1 MGNYR
6 GPAHNKC
13 NLAYGIKKR
22 QWELPIVFHNGKNYD
37 FHLIIKS
44 LKKGHGKMTAIPQN
58 MERYLTFTIG
68 QLRFI
73 DSMQFMSTSLS
84 ELAET
89 LTPDELIYSREGFSD
104 PEQFKLVQQKGVYP
118 YDYFDNTEKFNHT
131 ELPIK
136 EIFYNKL
143 NDKEIT
149 EEEYQHAKNVW
160 HTFNCDDLTSYH
172 DIYLKSDVL
181 LLTDIFEKFRET
193 CLHHYKLDAINYFS
207 APMLSWDAMLKM
219 TDVQL
224 ELFQDPNMYNFIEA
238 GMRGGISMIS
248 NRYARANNP
257 QVPNY
262 DNNKPTTYLMYYDAV
277 NLYGWSM
284 QQYLA
289 HKNFNF
295 LNQEQINTQFPVE
308 NLNSIINTINDDND
322 IGYILEVDLHY
333 PPHLHDTHSDY
344 PLAPEHLEIT
354 PEIYSPYMK
363 KHFPEDT
370 ATKLTPNLRRKNNYI
385 VHYRNLKL
393 YLKLGL
399 IVTKIHNVLQFEQ
412 SPWLKSYI
420 DFNTECRKNA
430 TSQFEKYF
438 FKLLINS
445 VYGKTMENVR
455 KRIKL
460 EFLTEEKQI
469 LKRIAKPSFLHMQKI
484 NDDLVAVQCKIQTA
498 VLDKPIYTG
507 FNVLDLSKVLMYD
520 WHYNYMMQKYSNLK
534 LLFTDTDS
542 LCYEIEDIYQ
552 DMKEDEHLYD
562 FSEYPFDHP
571 LYSTQNKKK
580 IGKMK
585 DELNPLPLQEFIG
598 LRAKCYSLLFEGKVK
613 NNIIQHRN
621 IVEKK
626 TAKGVKKIVKD
637 KHLKHQMYKETLN
650 SLKPIRV
657 SQNIIQ
663 ATNHLLTTRHSTK
676 IALGAFDTKR
686 FILEDGISTIAHGH
700 ESTTEPTTP

>member
-1 MGNYR
+1 
-6 GPAHNKC
+6 
-13 NLAYGIKKR
+13 
-22 QWELPIVFHNGKNYD
+22 
-37 FHLIIKS
+37 
-44 LKKGHGKMTAIPQN
+44 
-58 MERYLTFTIG
+58 
-68 QLRFI
+68 
-73 DSMQFMSTSLS
+73 
-84 ELAET
+84 
-89 LTPDELIYSREGFSD
+89 
-104 PEQFKLVQQKGVYP
+104 
-118 YDYFDNTEKFNHT
+118 
-131 ELPIK
+131 
-136 EIFYNKL
+136 
-143 NDKEIT
+143 
-149 EEEYQHAKNVW
+149 
-160 HTFNCDDLTSYH
+160 
-172 DIYLKSDVL
+172 
-181 LLTDIFEKFRET
+181 
-193 CLHHYKLDAINYFS
+193 
-207 APMLSWDAMLKM
+207 
-219 TDVQL
+219 
-224 ELFQDPNMYNFIEA
+224 
-238 GMRGGISMIS
+238 MIS

-257 QVPNY
+257 QVANY

-289 HKNFNF
+289 YKNFNF

-354 PEIYSPYMK
+354 PEMYSPYMK

-445 VYGKTMENVR
+445 VYGKTMENTR

-542 LCYEIEDIYQ
+542 LCYEIETEDIYQ

-562 FSEYPFDHP
+562 FSEYPFGHP
-571 LYSTQNKKK
+571 LYSTQSKKK

-585 DELNPLPLQEFIG
+585 D
-598 LRAKCYSLLFEGKVK
+598 
-613 NNIIQHRN
+613 
-621 IVEKK
+621 
-626 TAKGVKKIVKD
+626 D
-637 KHLKHQMYKETLN
+637 
-650 SLKPIRV
+650 
-657 SQNIIQ
+657 
-663 ATNHLLTTRHSTK
+663 LTQY
-676 IALGAFDTKR
+676 
-686 FILEDGISTIAHGH
+686 
-700 ESTTEPTTP
+700 